1 MLHAIPPTQ
10 QGEPYRYLNSKTDRF
25 LINGSIIPEVDFDVG
40 ESYAGLLPNT
50 PAGNSSLFFWFFPS
64 HNADAEDEIT
74 IWLNGGPG
82 CSSLAGMLQGN
93 GPFIWRPGTYKPI
106 PNPYS
111 WTNLTN
117 MVYVDQP
124 AGTGFSPGP
133 STVRDEA
140 DVARQFKSWFR
151 NFVDTF
157 GLHGRKVYVT
167 GESYAGQYVP
177 YIASAMLDEHDTA
190 YFNVR
195 GIQIIDPM
203 INTDSVMIYVP
214 AVAHF
219 NHYRN
224 VFSLNKTFVD
234 DVNDRAEKCGFNKFL
249 DEALTYPPPS
259 AFPHAP
265 DEKKDNCTLWDE
277 IVRAAYYVNPC
288 FNLYHLTDY
297 CPYLWNEMGFP
308 TLADGPNNYF
318 NRSDVQ
324 NILHVPRTSYSPCG
338 EYEIFPSGDRS
349 PPSSFGPLPSVIE
362 RTNNTII
369 AHGWLDFLLFMNGS
383 LVSIQNMTWNGLQG
397 FQTPPTEPLYVPYH
411 YGLAEV
417 SNATIAPRPFT
428 LDAGAG
434 NLGTAHTER
443 GLTFTTVYLAGH
455 G

>member
-1 MLHAIPPTQ
+1 
-10 QGEPYRYLNSKTDRF
+10 
-25 LINGSIIPEVDFDVG
+25 
-40 ESYAGLLPNT
+40 
-50 PAGNSSLFFWFFPS
+50 
-64 HNADAEDEIT
+64 
-74 IWLNGGPG
+74 
-82 CSSLAGMLQGN
+82 
-93 GPFIWRPGTYKPI
+93 
-106 PNPYS
+106 
-111 WTNLTN
+111 
-117 MVYVDQP
+117 
-124 AGTGFSPGP
+124 
-133 STVRDEA
+133 
-140 DVARQFKSWFR
+140 
-151 NFVDTF
+151 
-157 GLHGRKVYVT
+157 
-167 GESYAGQYVP
+167 
-177 YIASAMLDEHDTA
+177 
-190 YFNVR
+190 
-195 GIQIIDPM
+195 
-203 INTDSVMIYVP
+203 
-214 AVAHF
+214 
-219 NHYRN
+219 
-224 VFSLNKTFVD
+224 
-234 DVNDRAEKCGFNKFL
+234 VNDRAEKCGFNKFL
-249 DEALTYPPPS
+249 DEALTYPPPR
-259 AFPHAP
+259 AFPLAP

-277 IVRAAYYVNPC
+277 IIQAAYYVNPC

-324 NILHVPRTSYSPCG
+324 NILHVPRTSYSPCVD
-338 EYEIFPSGDRS
+338 YDIFPSGDRS

-434 NLGTAHTER
+434 HLGTAHTER